1 MLSLSTLS
9 DSLRFVAT
17 ATRHPLKMGAVLPS
31 GRDLV
36 TAMAAQIDLREPG
49 PVIELG
55 SGTGA
60 ITDALIKHGIDQ
72 RRLILIESHQS
83 FYDDLQKRFPNAR
96 CFCDDAYDIETL
108 AKQNFFPK
116 AAAIV
121 SGFPLRTQSLKR
133 KRAFI
138 ESALRLLRPGAPLIQ
153 FSYGLSPPVEE
164 HQIDATLIAA
174 ETVWKNIPP
183 ARIWVYKASEHSG

>member
-1 MLSLSTLS
+1 M
-9 DSLRFVAT
+9 
-17 ATRHPLKMGAVLPS
+17 PS
-31 GRDLV
+31 GHDLV
-36 TAMAAQIDLREPG
+36 TAMAAQVDLREPG

-72 RRLILIESHQS
+72 NRLILIESHQS
-83 FYDDLQKRFPNAR
+83 FYDDLQKRFPDAR

-108 AKQNFFPK
+108 AKRNFFPK
-116 AAAIV
+116 AAAIM
-121 SGFPLRTQSLKR
+121 SGLPLRTQSLKR

-164 HQIDATLIAA
+164 HQIAATLIAA
-174 ETVWKNIPP
+174 ETIWKNIPP
-183 ARIWVYKASEHSG
+183 ARIWVYKASEYSG